1 MKLYSSMR
9 RCSIMLKSISCD
21 KFLSNGSIR
30 EPIIFHPGLNTVLG
44 SPDAKNSIGKSTFLM
59 IIEFVFGGTDY
70 LSKDTKDTV
79 DNVGHHTIKFEFEFN
94 GEPLYFSRSTDNP
107 SFINM
112 CDSNYKVVNTI
123 SLDDYNKAL
132 ANRYGLRDNGISLRD
147 FVGRF
152 FRIYHRE
159 TTNEKFPL
167 RAATQENVNSG
178 IIALIK
184 MFNRYHKISEQEKI
198 KNETKEKET
207 VFNKAKTFN
216 QIKAAP
222 NITAF
227 NENNKNIEKLETELE
242 QLTLET
248 QRGLAE
254 LDAFQAQELAE
265 IKKQLSTLRR
275 QRTQLNSQFCAY
287 EDDSKYTKKDFRHS
301 YDSLREYFPNAN
313 YEELDKVEAFHSKLA
328 NILKKELKQ
337 SVGEI
342 SLLSNIVQERISSLE
357 SEASQ
362 LKTAPTISKAILLKY
377 ADLTRRIEVLKE
389 ANKNFSEH
397 SKLKEYS
404 KSERE
409 KYDDIVKS
417 TMSSIESTLNA
428 LMKDYTDRL
437 YNGEKTAPTIKLID
451 SNHYNFFT
459 PNDTGTGFLCRGLVI
474 FDLVM
479 LNNTKL
485 PAVVHDTVILKHIE
499 DETLEKLV
507 ELYSTSQKQVFI
519 AFDRDTTYSSKMQS
533 ILNDSKVLKLSP
545 GGNELFGRTW
555 NQVKKGV

>member
-1 MKLYSSMR
+1 
-9 RCSIMLKSISCD
+9 MLKSISCD
-21 KFLSNGSIR
+21 KFISNGSIR
-30 EPIIFHPGLNTVLG
+30 EPIVFHPGLNTVLG
-44 SPDAKNSIGKSTFLM
+44 SHDAKNSIGKSTFLM
-59 IIEFVFGGTDY
+59 IIDFVFGGTDY

-79 DNVGHHTIKFEFEFN
+79 DNVGHHTINFEFEFDRKS
-94 GEPLYFSRSTDNP
+94 LYFSRSTDNP
-107 SFINM
+107 LFINM
-112 CDSNYKVVNTI
+112 CDSNYKVINII

-132 ANRYGLRDNGISLRD
+132 ANRYGLRENGISLRD

-159 TTNEKFPL
+159 TTNEKYPL

-178 IIALIK
+178 IVALIK
-184 MFNRYHKISEQEKI
+184 MFNKYNQISEQERI

-207 VFNKAKTFN
+207 VFNKAKNFN
-216 QIKAAP
+216 QIKAAS
-222 NITAF
+222 NITSF

-265 IKKQLSTLRR
+265 IKKELSGLRR
-275 QRTQLNSQFCAY
+275 QRTQLKSQLDSY
-287 EDDSKYTKKDFRHS
+287 DDDNNYTKKDFKHS
-301 YDSLREYFPNAN
+301 YNSLREYFPNAN
-313 YEELDKVEAFHSKLA
+313 FEELEKVEAFHSQLTL
-328 NILKKELKQ
+328 ILKKEFKQ
-337 SVGEI
+337 SVEEI
-342 SLLSNIVQERISSLE
+342 SLLSNIVKERISSLE
-357 SEASQ
+357 SKASQ

-377 ADLTRRIEVLKE
+377 ADLTKRIEVLKE

-409 KYDDIVKS
+409 KYDELVKT
-417 TMSSIESTLNA
+417 TMGSIETTLNT

-451 SNHYNFFT
+451 SSHYSFFT
-459 PNDTGTGFLCRGLVI
+459 PNDTGTGSLCRGLVI

-507 ELYSTSQKQVFI
+507 ELYNTSQKQVFI
-519 AFDRDTTYSSKMQS
+519 AFDRDTTYSQKMQS
-533 ILNDSKVLKLSP
+533 ILNASKVLKLSP
-545 GGNELFGRTW
+545 GGNELFGRAW
-555 NQVKKGV
+555 NQVKKEE